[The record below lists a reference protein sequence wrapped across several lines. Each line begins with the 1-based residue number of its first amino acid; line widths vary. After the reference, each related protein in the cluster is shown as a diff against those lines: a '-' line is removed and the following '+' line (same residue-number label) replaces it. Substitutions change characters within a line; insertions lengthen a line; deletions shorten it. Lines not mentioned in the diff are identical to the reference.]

1 MYKYILER
9 AGDIDWMAILP
20 LLIFTIVFAVVVIM
34 AMTHKKDFVNH
45 MASLPL
51 DENDS
56 SRNVKSVE
64 P

>member
-20 LLIFTIVFAVVVIM
+20 LMIFTIVFAVVIVRAI
-34 AMTHKKDFVNH
+34 THKKDFINH

-56 SRNVKSVE
+56 LKNVK
-64 P
+64 